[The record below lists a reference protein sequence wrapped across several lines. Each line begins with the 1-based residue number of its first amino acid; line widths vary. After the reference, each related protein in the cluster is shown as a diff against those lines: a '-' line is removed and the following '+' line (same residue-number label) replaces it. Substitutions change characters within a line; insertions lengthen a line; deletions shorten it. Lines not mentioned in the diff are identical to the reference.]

1 MKAIQ
6 IPFRET
12 YINDVHFFQVIFDPL
27 TLNRSIW
34 GVILDT
40 PTYPSI
46 TDGVHCNEN
55 FMEIIPVCVPAISTH
70 F

>member
-27 TLNRSIW
+27 TLNRP
-34 GVILDT
+34 ILGGHVGQCPMDT
-40 PTYPSI
+40 LTYPKV
-46 TDGVHCNEN
+46 GHY
-55 FMEIIPVCVPAISTH
+55 
-70 F
+70 